1 MNLHPWKVACG
12 PADALTVHRTIMLGR
27 HLTLVADAMHFW
39 EESSGHRTNLLRPN
53 VAAIGVAMAK
63 DGSGRLYWTCVLAAE

>member
-1 MNLHPWKVACG
+1 
-12 PADALTVHRTIMLGR
+12 MLGR

-63 DGSGRLYWTCVLAAE
+63 DGSGRLYWTRVLAAE